1 MEKINI
7 EERVVKKLRELA
19 YTISFGESITGGML
33 ASTIINIS
41 GSSNVL
47 KESYVTYSNEA
58 KNKILN
64 VNKETIDK
72 YGVVSKEV
80 VIEMV
85 QGLFQ
90 ITKANVCA
98 CVSGWAELND
108 KEGGSA
114 WYAIMINGKIIT
126 HYVDVDGKRNQV
138 REKITREILN
148 CIYDNLEV

>member
-1 MEKINI
+1 MNI
-7 EERVVKKLRELA
+7 EEKVVNKLRDLGL
-19 YTISFGESITGGML
+19 TISFGESITGGML
-33 ASTIINIS
+33 ASTIVNVS

-64 VNKETIDK
+64 VNKDTIDK

-85 QGLFQ
+85 EGLFK

-98 CVSGWAELND
+98 CVSGWAELD
-108 KEGGSA
+108 DRDGGCA

-126 HYVDVDGKRNQV
+126 KYSSVDGKRNQV
-138 REKITREILN
+138 RKMITEEILN
-148 CIYDNLEV
+148 CILDNLEV